1 MQNTQNFNICEKCGA
16 TNPLSAKFCFQCG
29 NPLRNPSQPIQCENC
44 GTANSSV
51 ASYCKFCGK
60 PLFREKPRTCPRC
73 HNTVSYNAVVCDKC
87 HFRMPIVEEQEEQ
100 PLPILQPNPDATQQT
115 NLSAFA
121 KYPAKALVGNILYC
135 VLSVLFLYVLLGIP
149 YLTPQSLL
157 NSGLFDFFAH
167 APGSTEC
174 TSGFYCLQI
183 CIDSIFAKGST
194 SLTLPIAVVSMAIIL
209 SAVTAI
215 MSFII
220 NLARI
225 INKNQAKKTSYA
237 YLFVAIIN
245 AILCLLAWS
254 GASLGVTAYL
264 TIAYFVLSFILS
276 FLFKRTQEKVQALHR

>member
-121 KYPAKALVGNILYC
+121 KYPEMYLNAVR
-135 VLSVLFLYVLLGIP
+135 LG
-149 YLTPQSLL
+149 
-157 NSGLFDFFAH
+157 
-167 APGSTEC
+167 
-174 TSGFYCLQI
+174 
-183 CIDSIFAKGST
+183 SIFLGRLAFKNNNIKLSKVGYLESKVSEIKELEKGFNIGYSNAYKT
-194 SLTLPIAVVSMAIIL
+194 QKNTLV
-209 SAVTAI
+209 
-215 MSFII
+215 
-220 NLARI
+220 
-225 INKNQAKKTSYA
+225 
-237 YLFVAIIN
+237 YL
-245 AILCLLAWS
+245 
-254 GASLGVTAYL
+254 
-264 TIAYFVLSFILS
+264 
-276 FLFKRTQEKVQALHR
+276 